1 MNLATVLAW
10 AAARARLL
18 SRAGFS
24 VDRVPLRRLDRASV
38 QRRRPR
44 SSACASA
51 HRPATALH
59 PVSGNPKQ
67 ARALRVELAPPV
79 RWVRLTILDAPRK
92 RGG

>member
-1 MNLATVLAW
+1 MDLAAVLAW
-10 AAARARLL
+10 AAARARLTCA
-18 SRAGFS
+18 SFS

-79 RWVRLTILDAPRK
+79 RWVRLTIFDAPRK

>member
-1 MNLATVLAW
+1 MDLAAVLAW

-18 SRAGFS
+18 SCAGFS

-51 HRPATALH
+51 HRPATACTLFGV
-59 PVSGNPKQ
+59 PNQ

-79 RWVRLTILDAPRK
+79 RLGAPASVA
-92 RGG
+92 